1 MVPVVWVELPVKM
14 VTFPDF
20 SCPSPVRRKIPPL
33 TPRLGPLGVWPVG
46 LVFRASAVVS
56 VMLPE
61 VERSLLPGSPEIK
74 LTLPPWS
81 YWEAPPEMVTLPP

>member
-1 MVPVVWVELPVKM
+1 M
-14 VTFPDF
+14 
-20 SCPSPVRRKIPPL
+20 
-33 TPRLGPLGVWPVG
+33 G

-81 YWEAPPEMVTLPP
+81 Y